1 MSEVRVRFAPSPTG
15 YLHIGSARTAL
26 FNWLFARH
34 EAGKFFLR
42 IEDTDKERS
51 KKEFLEEILSSL
63 KWLGLD
69 WDGELVFQSERTDY
83 YRQMADK
90 LIKEDKAYTEE
101 KAVRFRM
108 PKTGKILVE
117 DMLHGT
123 IEFDPAATTLH
134 EDLVIF
140 KSDGSPTY
148 NFAVVCD
155 DAQMRITHVIR
166 GDDHIS
172 NTPKQLPLYEALGF
186 KKPIFCHIPLILGED
201 RSRMSK
207 RHGAT
212 SIREY
217 LEAGYLSEALVNYL
231 ALLGWSPGNNQELIA
246 REELIKKFD
255 LKRVLKTGAVFAKE
269 KLEWMNGQYIRK
281 VDIPTLTDKL
291 IPYLEARGYW
301 DKAETATTLSGHAA
315 RGSGWPRSG
324 QDRAWLERLVL
335 LFQERIFTLAQFPDL
350 AQFFFEEKIEYN
362 QEVINEFMK
371 DPKLKNAFKS
381 YAAMLEG
388 LDDFGTKNIEEKSR
402 ALMKELGMTGKEF
415 IHPCR
420 VAVTGRSV
428 SPGFFDTIA
437 LLGKKKAVER
447 LRNASAILVGQI

>member
-1 MSEVRVRFAPSPTG
+1 MSEIRVRFAPSPTG

-34 EAGKFFLR
+34 EGGKFFLR

-63 KWLGLD
+63 RWLGLD

-83 YRQMADK
+83 YRQMAAQ
-90 LIKEDKAYTEE
+90 LVNEDKAYYED
-101 KAVRFRM
+101 KAIRFRV
-108 PKTGKILVE
+108 PKTGKIIVE
-117 DMLHGT
+117 DLLHGN

-155 DAQMRITHVIR
+155 DAQMGITHVIR

-217 LEAGYLSEALVNYL
+217 HEAGYLPEALVNYL
-231 ALLGWSPGNNQELIA
+231 ALLGWSPGNNQELID

-269 KLEWMNGQYIRK
+269 KLEWMNGQYVRK
-281 VDIPTLTDKL
+281 YDIPTLTDKL
-291 IPYLEARGYW
+291 IPYLEARSYW
-301 DKAETATTLSGHAA
+301 SKQG
-315 RGSGWPRSG
+315 
-324 QDRAWLERLVL
+324 DRVWLERLVL
-335 LFQERIFTLAQFPDL
+335 LFQERIFALTQFPDL

-362 QEVINEFMK
+362 QEAVNEFMK
-371 DPKLKNAFKS
+371 DPRLKNAFKS
-381 YAAMLEG
+381 YATMLEG
-388 LDDFGTKNIEEKSR
+388 LNDFGTKNIEEKSR

-447 LRNASAILVGQI
+447 LRNASEILVGQV

>member
-34 EAGKFFLR
+34 EGGKFFLR

-69 WDGELVFQSERTDY
+69 WDGELVYQSERTDT
-83 YRQMADK
+83 YRKFADK
-90 LIKEDKAYTEE
+90 LISEDKAYHED
-101 KAVRFRM
+101 AAIRFRM
-108 PKTGKILVE
+108 PKEGKIIVE
-117 DMLHGT
+117 DMLHGN
-123 IEFDPAATTLH
+123 IEFDPSTTTLH

-155 DAQMRITHVIR
+155 DAQMGITHVIR

-217 LEAGYLSEALVNYL
+217 RDAGFLPQALVNYL
-231 ALLGWSPGNNQELIA
+231 ALLGWSPGNNQELIDC
-246 REELIKKFD
+246 EELIKKFD
-255 LKRVLKTGAVFAKE
+255 LNRVLKTGAVFAKE
-269 KLEWMNGQYIRK
+269 KLEWMNGQYVRK
-281 VDIPTLTDKL
+281 YDIPALTNAL
-291 IPYLEARGYW
+291 IPFLEARGYW
-301 DKAETATTLSGHAA
+301 N
-315 RGSGWPRSG
+315 GSG
-324 QDRAWLERLVL
+324 DRAWLERLVL
-335 LFQERIFTLAQFPDL
+335 LFQERIFALGDFPSL
-350 AQFFFEEKIEYN
+350 AQFFFEDKIEYS
-362 QEVINEFMK
+362 QEAMNEWTK
-371 DPKLKNAFKS
+371 DPRLKNAFKR
-381 YAAMLEG
+381 YAEL
-388 LDDFGTKNIEEKSR
+388 LDSLDNFETKNIEEKSR
-402 ALMKELGMTGKEF
+402 QLMKELAMSGKEF

-420 VAVTGRSV
+420 FAVTGRSV
-428 SPGFFDTIA
+428 SPGFFDTIS
-437 LLGKKKAVER
+437 LLGKKKVVER
-447 LRNASAILVGQI
+447 LRNASESLVGQV